1 MFEGLEVKDPREAA
15 QRYKQMLEK
24 EKAKFLEKINRHDK
38 EHALIVERKAM
49 RIEELESELAQAR
62 ANLQTGVSR
71 DQYEKEWQANK
82 ANVKR
87 WEQVFKQREEQ
98 WTSDHIKVVSDLGEH
113 AYSYLLT
120 HKQRQYSEESKNYQ
134 LQCKQLKKE
143 RRRIEIE
150 NLKVTNMVPTMQAK
164 IQTLDREAKRIRSDL
179 THKTKEAENWKNE
192 ANDLNSQLQAA
203 EARHGDEMQS
213 LRDILK
219 SVEDERDALKTSLKE
234 EEVMRIAAEGH
245 IALPIASADEK
256 DEFSSPVR
264 SPRKQ
269 RNMQREDDDKENV
282 APKKTMGELKQLQ
295 QELAAEKR
303 LRERAED
310 QIDFMKMECQ
320 FQCCSCR
327 IAENKGKTFVHDN
340 TYLAEMQRIKTSV
353 PLFTPPASAHGDDTM
368 EVVKPEPSDAERPFT
383 PPVEHLP
390 VMMAVDTSSDETS
403 GDGVVARETDA
414 VLTFS
419 PSTGT
424 FRAVPSPV
432 KAHVSA
438 HVSTPAKPSNLGL
451 SAVTETSSEA
461 PLWPSNVHITKAP
474 TSADGEVVTVRR
486 RSTLKEN
493 KTAVISIHED
503 AIKDEDESEAESETM
518 SERPTEPTTPA
529 RYELHTTT
537 TTIPI
542 AFSPATPA
550 FRPGRGPMTPST
562 VAYAASD
569 ARTPV
574 LGELSLN
581 LPIDREAALEQI
593 RQRRGRTRSMAEG
606 HATPMKKMVE
616 GVKDRRDISAPV
628 LRTRR

>member
-1 MFEGLEVKDPREAA
+1 M
-15 QRYKQMLEK
+15 YK
-24 EKAKFLEKINRHDK
+24 HD
-38 EHALIVERKAM
+38 
-49 RIEELESELAQAR
+49 
-62 ANLQTGVSR
+62 
-71 DQYEKEWQANK
+71 
-82 ANVKR
+82 
-87 WEQVFKQREEQ
+87 
-98 WTSDHIKVVSDLGEH
+98 
-113 AYSYLLT
+113 YLLT
-120 HKQRQYSEESKNYQ
+120 NKQKQYQEDKATLVS
-134 LQCKQLKKE
+134 QCHQLKKE
-143 RRRIEIE
+143 RKRMEIE

-164 IQTLDREAKRIRSDL
+164 VQNLEREVRRTKSDL
-179 THKTKEAENWKNE
+179 NHKTKEAENYKNE
-192 ANDLNSQLQAA
+192 VHDLNVQLAA
-203 EARHGDEMQS
+203 TEARHSDEIQT
-213 LRDILK
+213 LRDTLK
-219 SVEDERDALKTSLKE
+219 LVEDERDALKTSLKE
-234 EEVMRIAAEGH
+234 EELMRIAAEGH
-245 IALPIASADEK
+245 IALPTASADEN
-256 DEFSSPVR
+256 DEFGSPVR

-282 APKKTMGELKQLQ
+282 APKEAMVELKQLQ

-327 IAENKGKTFVHDN
+327 IAENKGKIFVHDN
-340 TYLAEMQRIKTSV
+340 SYLAEMQRIKTSV
-353 PLFTPPASAHGDDTM
+353 PLFTPPASTHGDDM
-368 EVVKPEPSDAERPFT
+368 MDVVKPEAMEAARPFT
-383 PPVEHLP
+383 PPVEQSP
-390 VMMAVDTSSDETS
+390 VIMAADASSAETLADDVVDHTP
-403 GDGVVARETDA
+403 ARDA
-414 VLTFS
+414 DAILTFS

-424 FRAVPSPV
+424 FRAIPSPV
-432 KAHVSA
+432 KAHGSA
-438 HVSTPAKPSNLGL
+438 CISTPAKPSNL
-451 SAVTETSSEA
+451 SQSVVTETSSE
-461 PLWPSNVHITKAP
+461 PSQWTSDAHTLKTS
-474 TSADGEVVTVRR
+474 TSANSEVVTVRR

-493 KTAVISIHED
+493 KTATISIHED
-503 AIKDEDESEAESETM
+503 AIEDEEDDELESETPTEM
-518 SERPTEPTTPA
+518 ATEPTTPA